1 MTSES
6 KVFLLRRLLP
16 FVFIFVALQG
26 LWQLGREGPV
36 EYLVVHHLTV
46 QPAVFLVNV
55 LSPEIHAQALRFTI
69 QAPGGGLNILN
80 GCEGIEAFFLLLA
93 AFAVAPLLW
102 RVKLWGVAC
111 GLLFVFAIN
120 QARILLLFYAY
131 RADPAWFDPLHAI
144 VTPVVVVILVCLYFY
159 GCLFLARNNA

>member
-6 KVFLLRRLLP
+6 NAFLLRRLLP
-16 FVFIFVALQG
+16 FVLIFVALQV
-26 LWQLGREGPV
+26 LWQLGREGPM

-46 QPAVFLVNV
+46 RPAVFLVNA
-55 LSPEIHAQALRFTI
+55 LSPEIHAQALRFSI

-93 AFAVAPLLW
+93 AFAVAPLRW
-102 RVKLWGVAC
+102 RFKLLGIVC
-111 GLLFVFAIN
+111 GLMFVFAIN
-120 QARILLLFYAY
+120 QGRILLLFYAY

-144 VTPVVVVILVCLYFY
+144 VTPVAVVMLVCVYFY
-159 GCLFLARNNA
+159 GCLFLVRNNA